1 MSALSGPT
9 NKLQPEWN
17 DSHAGFFKAELALC
31 FTLADVAE
39 ATFKIGHSESAESA
53 MGKAQEGWATAQ
65 RLVSDPRHAKR
76 LTDDEIQDI
85 TVGFERLRARIDG
98 LMQLFK
104 K

>member
-1 MSALSGPT
+1 MSSLSGPT

-39 ATFKIGHSESAESA
+39 AKFRIGHSESAESA
-53 MGKAQEGWATAQ
+53 MSKAQEGWATAQ
-65 RLVSDPRHAKR
+65 RLISDPTHAKR
-76 LTDDEIQDI
+76 LTDEEIQEI
-85 TVGFERLRARIDG
+85 TVELERLRARIDG
-98 LMQLFK
+98 LIQLFK